1 MIDWSVNVFGVCSP
15 MFFNFTIQPRWKDT
29 NRITQPAELNWEI
42 LMSRQLRIRCINV
55 CGKMVTG
62 YKTKVTTVNVTQGD
76 GDIRP
81 STDTR
86 HRNRIISYLHWNNG
100 WEHGWELCHASFAL
114 SNTEQV
120 VLTRGLT
127 LGWTNFNVSSRLC
140 LSCTKNTNV
149 L

>member
-86 HRNRIISYLHWNNG
+86 HRNMIISYLHGNT
-100 WEHGWELCHASFAL
+100 GWELCHASFAL

-127 LGWTNFNVSSRLC
+127 LGWTNINVSSRLC
-140 LSCTKNTNV
+140 LSCTKITNV

>member
-1 MIDWSVNVFGVCSP
+1 MFDWSVNVFGVCSP

-29 NRITQPAELNWEI
+29 NRITQPAADLNWEI
-42 LMSRQLRIRCINV
+42 LMSRQLRIRYINV

-86 HRNRIISYLHWNNG
+86 HRNRIISYLHGNT
-100 WEHGWELCHASFAL
+100 GWELCHASFAL

-127 LGWTNFNVSSRLC
+127 LGWTIVNVSSRLC
-140 LSCTKNTNV
+140 LSCTKITNV